1 MDELFYTSP
10 EPVVKGL
17 QDLKGYYAGRHTTQ
31 AYSIEVR
38 DTNVALFVYDPAG
51 GLLMESKVYTSSRSF
66 GPLSAYGE
74 KRQAKELLAQA
85 QHHLA
90 LRCDV
95 RAQPVFGPWRHIAE
109 SGTVGYY
116 TRQSYDVDVPHVTVS
131 ATTSEFTRDIID
143 AGLRA
148 KGYRL
153 EDK

>member
-1 MDELFYTSP
+1 MDELFYTPP
-10 EPVVKGL
+10 EPTVKEDVGTSWVWRSPPTGL
-17 QDLKGYYAGRHTTQ
+17 P
-31 AYSIEVR
+31 VR
-38 DTNVALFVYDPAG
+38 GLVLFVYDPAG

-66 GPLSAYGE
+66 GPLGADGE

-131 ATTSEFTRDIID
+131 ATASEFTRDVID